1 VLNLQVCNG
10 SGRRGVLNGQFFSL
24 RFDSACSNPSRVM
37 RRDLVASEQ
46 SAVQANYSAQF
57 NHSADVGGVASE
69 IIIEAVVEFSWQH
82 ASGSPPDE
90 VADVVAILGVDDH
103 ESLLD
108 QVNDM
113 SSIIEGL
120 NHETIT
126 NS

>member
-1 VLNLQVCNG
+1 
-10 SGRRGVLNGQFFSL
+10 
-24 RFDSACSNPSRVM
+24 M
-37 RRDLVASEQ
+37 RRDLLALEQ
-46 SAVQANYSAQF
+46 SALQANHSAQF